1 MASSPAADQHQPQAT
16 DSDAALPDSVVRVEG
31 ILKSR
36 CCFASIIVDGRLR
49 GVCNECDATIT
60 TDLDETLDLLGVR
73 NRDPNN
79 S

>member
-1 MASSPAADQHQPQAT
+1 MASSPASDQHQPQAT
-16 DSDAALPDSVVRVEG
+16 EPDSDLPERVVRIEG
-31 ILKSR
+31 LLNSR

-49 GVCNECDATIT
+49 GVCDDCGALIT